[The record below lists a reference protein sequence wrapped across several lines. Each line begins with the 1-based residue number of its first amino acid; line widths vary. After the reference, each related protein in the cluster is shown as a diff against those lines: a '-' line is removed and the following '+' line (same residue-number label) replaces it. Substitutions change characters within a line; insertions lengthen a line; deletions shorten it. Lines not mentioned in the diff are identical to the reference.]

1 MVVIRMKR
9 NNIIKLTAL
18 FVSVSVF
25 FASFSAGG
33 FYSYA
38 DESTSV
44 PYSGEET
51 TSSVQSKLEIQKQL
65 EAQKEEFEK
74 NIAALEEKIAL
85 LASES
90 KDTEEYIDA
99 LDAKIGYVNKQLT
112 VLDTQIND
120 YYEEIDALQKEIDE
134 KQEEADTLQAE
145 VEAVQAKIDNL
156 KNKFL
161 EKHDEYQQRMRAVYI
176 AGNYSVVAALLTSN
190 DLSNFLTRY
199 EMIKSISKKDAKLLS
214 DIQEETKRILAEES
228 DLNEKKT
235 SLDLMKAGL
244 YLQKN
249 NLESKKNKLA
259 QTQESV
265 TKKKIRLAEDKAE
278 SDKLFAE
285 LTAKN
290 GMYSEFRNEDEA
302 IKKAVED
309 EIFAV
314 INGIKNP
321 DEVTLATTSDREHA
335 TTKAYKF
342 TEIYDRSDA
351 VLNMTYPVP
360 GHYGISAGYPNY
372 SSGEYHGAID
382 FPCPTGSKVVAAQ
395 SGVVSLVKKL
405 ETSYGY
411 YVMIYHGTDASGKHI
426 FTLYGHNSVILVS
439 PGDTVSKG
447 QQIAKSGSTGNSTG
461 PHCHFEIRMDN
472 QKVNPKN
479 YLMK

>member
-1 MVVIRMKR
+1 MKR
-9 NNIIKLTAL
+9 KKLIKRSAL
-18 FVSVSVF
+18 FMAVLMF
-25 FASFSAGG
+25 FAAFSSGSL
-33 FYSYA
+33 FSYA
-38 DESTSV
+38 
-44 PYSGEET
+44 EEA
-51 TSSVQSKLEIQKQL
+51 TSSKSEEVSETVTQKSKLEVQREL
-65 EAQKEEFEK
+65 EAQREEFEK
-74 NIAALEEKIAL
+74 NIAELEEKLAV

-90 KDTEEYIDA
+90 KETEEYIDT

-112 VLDTQIND
+112 VLDNQIND
-120 YYEEIDALQKEIDE
+120 YYEEIDTLQKTIDE
-134 KQEEADTLQAE
+134 KQQEADALQAE
-145 VEAVQAKIDNL
+145 VDAVQEKLDSL
-156 KNKFL
+156 KNQFEK
-161 EKHDEYQQRMRAVYI
+161 KHDEYCQRMRAVYI
-176 AGNYSVVAALLTSN
+176 AGNYSVVAALLTSD

-199 EMIKSISKKDAKLLS
+199 EMIKSVSRRDAKLLS
-214 DIQEETKRILAEES
+214 EIQEETKQILEEES

-235 SLDLMKAGL
+235 NLDLMNAGL

-259 QTQESV
+259 STQESV

-278 SDKLFAE
+278 SDRLFAE

-309 EIFAV
+309 EIYAV

-321 DEVTLATTSDREHA
+321 DEVTLATTGNRTETTSDV
-335 TTKAYKF
+335 YKF
-342 TEIYDRSDA
+342 SGIYDRSDA

-360 GHYGISAGYPNY
+360 GHYNISAGFPNY

-426 FTLYGHNSVILVS
+426 FTLYGHNSEILVS

>member
-1 MVVIRMKR
+1 MKQKNFIRLMAVLMSAS
-9 NNIIKLTAL
+9 I
-18 FVSVSVF
+18 F
-25 FASFSAGG
+25 FASLSAGG
-33 FYSYA
+33 ICSYA
-38 DESTSV
+38 EDAVLNQGEVTS
-44 PYSGEET
+44 EKT
-51 TSSVQSKLEIQKQL
+51 TEKSKLEVQKEL
-65 EAQKEEFEK
+65 EAQQKEFEK
-74 NIAALEEKIAL
+74 NIAELEEKLAV

-90 KDTEEYIDA
+90 KETEEYIDT
-99 LDAKIGYVNKQLT
+99 LDAKIGFVNKQLT
-112 VLDTQIND
+112 ILDNQIND
-120 YYEEIDALQKEIDE
+120 YYEEIDALQKTIDE
-134 KQEEADTLQAE
+134 KQLEADTLQAE
-145 VEAVQAKIDNL
+145 VDAVQEKLDNL
-156 KNKFL
+156 KIRFE
-161 EKHDEYQQRMRAVYI
+161 EKHDAYCQRMRAVYI

-199 EMIKSISKKDAKLLS
+199 EMIKSISKKDARLLS
-214 DIQEETKRILAEES
+214 EIQEETERILQEES

-235 SLDLMKAGL
+235 SLDLMNAGL

-259 QTQESV
+259 ATQESV

-278 SDKLFAE
+278 SDRLFAE

-309 EIFAV
+309 EIYAV

-321 DEVTLATTSDREHA
+321 DEVTLATTGNRTE
-335 TTKAYKF
+335 TTTEVYKF
-342 TEIYDRSDA
+342 SGIFDRSDA

-360 GHYGISAGYPNY
+360 GHYGISAGFPNY
-372 SSGEYHGAID
+372 SSGEYHGALD

-395 SGVVSLVKKL
+395 AGVVSLVKKL

-426 FTLYGHNSVILVS
+426 FTLYGHNSAILVS

-447 QQIAKSGSTGNSTG
+447 RQIAKSGSTGNSSG